1 MPTSP
6 NKSIPPQ
13 RATVYDVRYKW
24 FSGIGIFWGQHRDLP
39 VEYPQL
45 YAAFDA
51 ETASGPD
58 RGSVVVRNDDL
69 GRLIMSVETNG
80 VGAIFGHQTVSWKSA
95 ALVVVDNSDR

>member
-6 NKSIPPQ
+6 NKSTTPQ

-24 FSGIGIFWGQHRDLP
+24 FLETGIFWGQHRDLA
-39 VEYPQL
+39 VEYPQF

-58 RGSVVVRNDDL
+58 RGSVVVRNDNL
-69 GRLIMSVETNG
+69 GRLIVSVGTDG
-80 VGAIFGHQTVSWKSA
+80 VGAIFGHQTGSWMSA
-95 ALVVVDNSDR
+95 ALVAVDHDDR